1 MNELNAETLSV
12 SCSNA
17 LTQHDLRYWQTDP
30 IVYEII
36 NAKLDKILRILDKKE

>member
-12 SCSNA
+12 SCFNA
-17 LTQHDLRYWQTDP
+17 FQQHDLRYWQTDT
-30 IVYEII
+30 VLYEI